1 MFLIKCIFCEDII
14 LDVFRSYDRLKTV
27 LKRSC
32 NYLKTVFGRLWS
44 VNGVKT
50 VLSWSLNGL

>member
-1 MFLIKCIFCEDII
+1 MFLIKCIFFEDII
-14 LDVFRSYDRLKTV
+14 LDVFRFYDRLNTV
-27 LKRSC
+27 LKRSY

-50 VLSWSLNGL
+50 GL